1 MPKSVSITKEKIL
14 DTAFNIARK
23 KGMGGVSNREIAKKL
38 NSSIRP
44 IYYQFKNSEELKKEL
59 INKIERYFF
68 DYIFKFGKG
77 SISYKECGM
86 RYISFARDEKNLY
99 KILFMSECNMFC
111 DEFVKTDEYNFSK
124 LQDLVK
130 LSTKLDS
137 DDAFDFHM
145 KMWIFT
151 HGIATLVATDTINFS
166 DEDITN
172 LLSSQYKALMKLEGE
187 KKND

>member
-23 KGMGGVSNREIAKKL
+23 KGMDGVSNREIAKKL

-59 INKIERYFF
+59 INKIEHYFF

-77 SISYKECGM
+77 SVTYKECGM

-99 KILFMSECNMFC
+99 KILFMSEYNMFC

-130 LSTKLDS
+130 FSTKLDS
-137 DDAFDFHM
+137 DGAFDFHM

-187 KKND
+187 NKND